1 MLYSLYISLQ
11 PFLQNRDGLP
21 LTSLQPFYKI
31 GRVWLLLRYNLYKIE
46 MVWLLLRYN
55 LFYKIEMVWLLLR
68 YNLFYKIGMVW
79 LHLFKGGNKIE
90 IRLPFGVK
98 Q

>member
-31 GRVWLLLRYNLYKIE
+31 G
-46 MVWLLLRYN
+46 
-55 LFYKIEMVWLLLR
+55 
-68 YNLFYKIGMVW
+68 MVW

-90 IRLPFGVK
+90 IRLPFDVK